1 MGPASDRVS
10 VAECVSVAFATGAPS
25 LPMPASLSKN
35 WTSLSHPAGSPAA
48 ISSLG
53 IVLQT
58 ASTGGWRYANRLIE
72 GIRQVRPE
80 MRITAYMRASLKS
93 VCEKDSPSAGLQE
106 LGVEVKSLPYVRS
119 LVHQSASKRWI
130 GNLRRTF
137 ARKTFRRWQQE
148 LNSHSLVF
156 FAWPF
161 GIDCPA
167 ISTPISF
174 IPHDFNYTHF
184 TGGVALGPTYTQ
196 VQLKQHAEWLRRAQ
210 PIVSAQFMADELQQ
224 TFPEYHG
231 RVPVIPLSCLG
242 QDTRM
247 SDSQAD
253 QIVRGLGVQRPY
265 ILSLNNNSPHKNLP
279 QLLSGF
285 HYVHQQVPEL
295 NLVLA
300 GFGTENIAGHMHTP
314 YYLDTCQ
321 PNGPVSSLGL
331 RSDMEVEAL
340 IKGAALVINA
350 SVYEAGNGSGL
361 DAWAMGTPVAMSSI
375 PPFLEHEERLGV
387 VAEKFHPRCCFE
399 IGNAILRIL
408 QNPEQTRAN
417 VARSR
422 EAMASNTWEHVA
434 QQYLAQFDAI
444 AAKPLQ

>member
-1 MGPASDRVS
+1 M
-10 VAECVSVAFATGAPS
+10 
-25 LPMPASLSKN
+25 
-35 WTSLSHPAGSPAA
+35 SHPPGAPAA

-58 ASTGGWRYANRLIE
+58 ASTGGWRYTNRLVD
-72 GIRQVRPE
+72 GIKKVRPE
-80 MRITAYMRASLKS
+80 LHITAYMRASLKS
-93 VCEKDSPSAGLQE
+93 VCEKDNPSVGLRE

-119 LVHQSASKRWI
+119 FAYHSTGTRLLGS
-130 GNLRRTF
+130 LRRKF
-137 ARKTFRRWQQE
+137 GKKTFRRWQRE
-148 LNSHSLVF
+148 LDSHSLVF

-167 ISTPISF
+167 ITTPISF

-184 TGGVALGPTYTQ
+184 TGGVALANKYKH
-196 VQLKQHAEWLRRAQ
+196 VQREQHAEWLRKAQ
-210 PIVSAQFMADELQQ
+210 PIVSAQFMADELRQ
-224 TFPEYHG
+224 TFPEFVG
-231 RVPVIPLSCLG
+231 SVPVIPLSCLG
-242 QDTRM
+242 RDTRM
-247 SDSQAD
+247 PDSQAL
-253 QIVRGLGVQRPY
+253 QIVSELGVQRPY

-279 QLLSGF
+279 QLLSGY
-285 HYVHQQVPEL
+285 HYVHEQLPEV

-300 GFGTENIAGHMHTP
+300 GFGTKNIAGHMRTP

-321 PNGPVSSLGL
+321 ADGPVTSLGL

-340 IKGAALVINA
+340 IKGAALVVNA

-399 IGNAILRIL
+399 IAKAMLRIL
-408 QNPEQTRAN
+408 QNPAQARKN
-417 VARSR
+417 VAISR
-422 EAMASNTWEHVA
+422 EAMARNTWEHVA
-434 QQYLAQFDAI
+434 QQYLAQFDAT
-444 AAKPLQ
+444 AMHALANAV